1 MLVGP
6 IITTAVDLSGAGI
19 GAIGAPDEVPVVS
32 GEVYELRCS
41 QPVRVADGAKPSVRS
56 VQVRPETPLVFRA
69 SSSSISIAAESA
81 QAMAWVR
88 RVEVVG

>member
-1 MLVGP
+1 MLVVGP
-6 IITTAVDLSGAGI
+6 IITTAVDLAGAGV
-19 GAIGAPDEVPVVS
+19 GAIGESSDVPVVS

-69 SSSSISIAAESA
+69 VASSISLAAESA
-81 QAMAWVR
+81 QATAWVR
-88 RVEVVG
+88 RVEVE